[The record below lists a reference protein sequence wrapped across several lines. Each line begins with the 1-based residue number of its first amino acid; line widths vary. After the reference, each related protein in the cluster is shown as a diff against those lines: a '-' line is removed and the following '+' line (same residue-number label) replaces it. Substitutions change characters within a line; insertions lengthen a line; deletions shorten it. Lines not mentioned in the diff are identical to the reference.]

1 MIFDNRDIILKL
13 NKRRYI
19 LILVYVTLMI
29 IFFFSGFFEENQKII
44 LAISISVIYIIY
56 NIISYHINFSY
67 FSFRD
72 DQESLMFRFVSLR
85 PLDNNKK
92 AIKISKHDFAGFKFE
107 KSFFGYKENLILSIK
122 TKKGIANYPPISL
135 SALSQ
140 KHKLMLK
147 QSLNQFV

>member
-29 IFFFSGFFEENQKII
+29 IFFFSGFFEENQKVI

-92 AIKISKHDFAGFKFE
+92 AIKISKRDFAGFKFE

-122 TKKGIANYPPISL
+122 TKKGVANYPPISL

>member
-72 DQESLMFRFVSLR
+72 DQESLMFRFVSMR

-92 AIKISKHDFAGFKFE
+92 AIKMSKRDFAGFKFE

-140 KHKLMLK
+140 KHKSTLK

>member
-44 LAISISVIYIIY
+44 LAILISVIYIIY
-56 NIISYHINFSY
+56 NIVSYHINFSY

-72 DQESLMFRFVSLR
+72 DQEFLMFRFISMR
-85 PLDNNKK
+85 PFDSNKK
-92 AIKISKHDFAGFKFE
+92 AVKISKSDFAGFKFE

-140 KHKLMLK
+140 KHKSMLK